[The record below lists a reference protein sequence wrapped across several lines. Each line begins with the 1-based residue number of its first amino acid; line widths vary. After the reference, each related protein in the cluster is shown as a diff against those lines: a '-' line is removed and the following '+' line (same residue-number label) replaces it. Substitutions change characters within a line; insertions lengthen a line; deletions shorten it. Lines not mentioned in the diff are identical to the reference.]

1 VHDELARGRG
11 GSPTRQR
18 ADENRDLRAPRPS
31 CYARFR
37 GAGRRSVQFHADRQ
51 AFDERCV
58 HLEREASLAYHFRS
72 TSPVDFN
79 IHYERGNDV
88 FFPVR
93 QTGIKE
99 ANGTFRADT
108 ADDYCLMW
116 ERAGSGSGRD
126 RRFARTRARTAP
138 GRPRPRNSP

>member
-1 VHDELARGRG
+1 
-11 GSPTRQR
+11 
-18 ADENRDLRAPRPS
+18 
-31 CYARFR
+31 
-37 GAGRRSVQFHADRQ
+37 
-51 AFDERCV
+51 V
-58 HLEREASLAYHFRS
+58 HLEREASLAYRFRS

-99 ANGTFRADT
+99 ANGTFHADA

-116 ERAGSGSGRD
+116 ERAGSGSAVIDGSLELVR
-126 RRFARTRARTAP
+126 
-138 GRPRPRNSP
+138 